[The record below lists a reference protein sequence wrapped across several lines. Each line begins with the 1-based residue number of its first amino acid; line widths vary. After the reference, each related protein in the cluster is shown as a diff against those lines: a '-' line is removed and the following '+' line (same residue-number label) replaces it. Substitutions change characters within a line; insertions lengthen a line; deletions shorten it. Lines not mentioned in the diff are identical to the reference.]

1 MPQDEENAE
10 GFEIPFYV
18 ALTQRVLIAG
28 VPRAYFYIIGT
39 ICLALSLP
47 MQAPL
52 VGIPLW
58 FALHLPALYLTK
70 QDPYFLPVIIRS
82 IKHSVFT
89 GRSGMLE
96 G

>member
-1 MPQDEENAE
+1 MMRHDDIAE

-28 VPRAYFYIIGT
+28 VPRTFFYLLGT
-39 ICLALSLP
+39 VCLALSLP
-47 MQAPL
+47 MQAPM

-58 FALHLPALYLTK
+58 FVLYLPAVYLTK
-70 QDPYFLPVIIRS
+70 LDPYFLPVMLRS
-82 IKHSVFT
+82 IKHSIFT
-89 GRSGMLE
+89 GKDGTLE

>member
-1 MPQDEENAE
+1 MGQNDEAAD
-10 GFEIPFYV
+10 GFEIPLYV

-28 VPRAYFYIIGT
+28 IPRSYFYIIGT
-39 ICLALSLP
+39 VCLALSLP

-58 FALHLPALYLTK
+58 FVLYLPAMYLT
-70 QDPYFLPVIIRS
+70 QLDPYFIPVFLRS
-82 IKHSVFT
+82 VKHALFT
-89 GRSGMLE
+89 GRDGVLE

>member
-1 MPQDEENAE
+1 MTQNEEAAE

-28 VPRAYFYIIGT
+28 VPRTYFYLIGT
-39 ICLALSLP
+39 VCLALSLP

-52 VGIPLW
+52 VGLPLW
-58 FALHLPALYLTK
+58 LILYLPAVYLTK
-70 QDPYFLPVIIRS
+70 QDPYFLPVILRS
-82 IKHSVFT
+82 IKHSIFT
-89 GRSGMLE
+89 GRAGTLE